1 MVIGETRRWMPQ
13 WWMRMGVMVALG
25 LLPACG
31 DNGTGPEV
39 EGSFSATITGDL
51 QRTLS
56 GTAVFGVTTVQGTDG
71 FALAFERGS
80 VSTFDVDLIL
90 LGRFN
95 TQRPGEGTYDIVA
108 SGCDACSEDNF
119 DGGYVFQYPTGSS
132 GIFVSDSGQLTITK
146 STADTVAGSC
156 SFIAHALTDASSEI
170 TISASFTAVAGE
182 IPGVPGG

>member
-1 MVIGETRRWMPQ
+1 MVVGESMRRMQP
-13 WWMRMGVMVALG
+13 WWKRAGALAALG
-25 LLPACG
+25 LVLACG

-56 GTAVFGVTTVQGTDG
+56 GTAVFGVTTVQGVEG

-80 VSTFDVDLIL
+80 AATFDVDLIL

-95 TQRPGEGTYDIVA
+95 TQRPSVGTYDIVE
-108 SGCDACSEDNF
+108 SGCDTCGEDDF

-132 GIFVSDSGQLTITK
+132 GIFVSDAGQLTITK
-146 STADTVAGSC
+146 STADTVAGTC
-156 SFIAHALTDASSEI
+156 SFSAHDLTDASSTI
-170 TISASFTAVAGE
+170 TLSASFTAVTGE
-182 IPGVPGG
+182 IPGLPGG